1 MHWLKDL
8 TNALMRLRGT
18 HPGRVGLL
26 LGVRLGQS
34 MLVTAL
40 AFDPKKKG

>member
-1 MHWLKDL
+1 MHWLQDFA
-8 TNALMRLRGT
+8 NALMRLRGT
-18 HPGRVGLL
+18 HPGIMGLL